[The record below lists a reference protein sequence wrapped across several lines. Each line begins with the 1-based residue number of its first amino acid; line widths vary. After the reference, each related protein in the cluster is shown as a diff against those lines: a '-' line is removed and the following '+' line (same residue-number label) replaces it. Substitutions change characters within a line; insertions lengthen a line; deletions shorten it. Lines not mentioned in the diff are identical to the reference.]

1 MRRPQDLKKISHL
14 LWQNSCFYSVSSKQV
29 GDFFLIFVAFSE
41 KLDFKILQNHQR
53 RFDWHYIGK
62 KSTVEILQ
70 NFMAFSEY
78 MNFIMYTVHI
88 NIKKMQL
95 CKSVDSA
102 SCLRIVF
109 IFSHVIYGVNFTLFF
124 ASHLA

>member
-1 MRRPQDLKKISHL
+1 M
-14 LWQNSCFYSVSSKQV
+14 

-78 MNFIMYTVHI
+78 MNFNSGEYSVV
-88 NIKKMQL
+88 KKSL
-95 CKSVDSA
+95 EKCPDFG
-102 SCLRIVF
+102 LPGIVL
-109 IFSHVIYGVNFTLFF
+109 HT
-124 ASHLA
+124 